1 MLLRGI
7 IPSLLTMVY
16 IGYVGAICNTSSCTG
31 NNCYK
36 NLNTKTFGFG
46 KEYLC
51 YTQESCKTGNNSKV
65 PVQQIPISILEN
77 VDLIFQIS
85 DFVLPDVTLSIIQTS
100 QYDQFEACDVSNTDT
115 VSYTRI
121 DNSSIQISSLG
132 VGVHFLIFK
141 TNHLLHS
148 CQFGSRVQITVYQ
161 ENCNFVNKTDPCQLK
176 GQCQLNKIANRFE
189 CFCCGNFTGEH
200 CQELDGCKLSTNPC
214 LPNGE
219 CHDYVGGDTVPG
231 FNCSCNEQFTGDSC
245 NQCIQGFTGN
255 DCRTDINECNQTL
268 NLCNFGQ
275 CTNTNGSFEC
285 TCPVNV
291 TGALCQ
297 TDTFNNCL
305 SRPCDGT
312 NRTCVDKYGSHEC
325 QCPAYYTG
333 QNCEV
338 KIDNCADGSCD
349 IEGTAFCSNGIGA
362 YNCSCNSGYAGMRL

>member
-31 NNCYK
+31 SNCYK

-100 QYDQFEACDVSNTDT
+100 QYDQFEACDLSNTDT

-121 DNSSIQISSLG
+121 DNSSLQISSLG
-132 VGVHFLIFK
+132 GVHFLIFK

-245 NQCIQGFTGN
+245 NQCIQGFTGI
-255 DCRTDINECNQTL
+255 DCQTDINECNQTL

-305 SRPCDGT
+305 SRPCDGL
-312 NRTCVDKYGSHEC
+312 NRTCVDKYGSHDC